1 MNNVSNSIRSNRRSY
16 LNRAR
21 TAALVALC
29 SLGSLASAQTAV
41 MLDGR
46 VLTQKVPLSPF
57 ATEGPIWNLDL
68 ANQGIVV
75 TGKKITLPLTVNGTP
90 LFISGSSVIGQ
101 DGETHTGVDAAGFDR
116 LADTHAIDFDRDLN
130 TVSANLGPRRLGA
143 VRSLFSTSEAR
154 RATASAS
161 GLVRDPAA
169 QAAIE
174 QNFFAIAQ
182 QCYQAN
188 AAALP
193 ADFLDRAGIRGA
205 DPAGWTYPVTAG
217 GTLKSAGHIYV
228 DATGSEYFVPDVE
241 VVIELSEN
249 VAGGVITSVARG
261 NSTRPDS
268 FVIGDLLLVFNQ
280 DPRFGAEV
288 LGIGEAVIPREEFF
302 KQVVTGQTNISVIGH
317 MVSEHVMFVQ
327 EVLTEFTDPAAGI
340 HITADRFEIRVAA
353 RESRWRGTVDKPEGV
368 SLVAILIST
377 SPTGVQSRREFNI
390 AMAVDPLTG
399 GATYSARIR
408 NFNVTNLT
416 HIEMQARNTITGA
429 VEASELY
436 DITTFKL

>member
-1 MNNVSNSIRSNRRSY
+1 MNDVRNQDRLNRRSY

-46 VLTQKVPLSPF
+46 VLTQKVPLSQF

-75 TGKKITLPLTVNGTP
+75 TGKKITIPLTVNGTP
-90 LFISGSSVIGQ
+90 LLISGSSVIGQ
-101 DGETHTGVDAAGFDR
+101 DGETHTGIDAADFGR
-116 LADTHAIDFDRDLN
+116 LADTHAIGFDRNLAP
-130 TVSANLGPRRLGA
+130 VSANLGPRRLGA
-143 VRSLFSTSEAR
+143 TRSLFSTSEAR
-154 RATASAS
+154 RATASAP

-174 QNFFAIAQ
+174 QNYFEIVQ

-193 ADFLDRAGIRGA
+193 ADFLDRAGFRGA

-217 GTLKSAGHIYV
+217 GTLKSAGHVYV
-228 DATGSEYFVPDVE
+228 DGTGQEYFVPDIE

-249 VAGGVITSVARG
+249 VAQGVVTSVARG

-288 LGIGEAVIPREEFF
+288 LGLGEAVIPREEFF

-327 EVLTEFTDPAAGI
+327 EVLTEFTDPAAAI
-340 HITADRFEIRVAA
+340 HITADRFQIRVAA
-353 RESRWRGTVDKPEGV
+353 RESRWRGTVDKPQGV
-368 SLVAILIST
+368 RLVAILIST
-377 SPTGVQSRREFNI
+377 PPTGVQTRREFDI
-390 AMAVDPLTG
+390 AMAIDPLTG
-399 GATYSARIR
+399 AATYDARIR

-416 HIEMQARNTITGA
+416 HIEMQVRDTTTGEVKAR
-429 VEASELY
+429 ELY
-436 DITTFKL
+436 DITPFKL